1 MIRLFATANS
11 AEAAAI
17 LVEQRINRSQHMDEK
32 TVHLD
37 SAQVGADPVVDSLRK
52 RGHRITAQREI
63 ILQIFRELPHGNH
76 LSAEELHVKLGERG
90 SNVSLATAYRT
101 LKLLSS
107 LGLLRELDFAEGH
120 KHYEL
125 KQDTLPHQHIICIG
139 CNTTLEFEDHFL
151 EEAGQKIGA
160 RHNFEVIDAQFKIF
174 GLCPNCRE
182 QQKPL
187 SSTGRAASD
196 GRAKPP
202 NRTKT

>member
-1 MIRLFATANS
+1 MTENDTHD
-11 AEAAAI
+11 EQHAA
-17 LVEQRINRSQHMDEK
+17 MGEK
-32 TVHLD
+32 IPG
-37 SAQVGADPVVDSLRK
+37 QADPVVDSLRK

-76 LSAEELHVKLGERG
+76 LSAEELHAKLGELG

-107 LGLLRELDFAEGH
+107 LGLLRELDFSEGH

-125 KQDTLPHQHIICIG
+125 KQDTVPHQHIICTS
-139 CNTTLEFEDHFL
+139 CNMTLEFEDHFL

-174 GLCPNCRE
+174 GLCPNC
-182 QQKPL
+182 KTDDKSPL
-187 SSTGRAASD
+187 SGSRSVAATEAAAKRASM
-196 GRAKPP
+196 RSK
-202 NRTKT
+202 N